1 MNGCCSVNACY
12 IYIEIWNF
20 IYFISKIN
28 NKKEKENLI
37 GSNLTL
43 KHSKMNKNLEN
54 ICRVCLNSGSRN
66 IFEKSS
72 IDSQFSIPAI
82 GENVS
87 SIDRLVEKLRYVTML
102 KVSLKPNENI
112 KSIFPYI
119 SRTHTHTH
127 IYLSHTFHQNSLML
141 SFFSSKII
149 NVVVG
154 TEEKNSTR
162 REKRRSKQTN
172 KRTHNERKRSE
183 EMKLDQGFALST
195 FVFMF

>member
-102 KVSLKPNENI
+102 KVSMKTNENI

-119 SRTHTHTH
+119 SRTHT
-127 IYLSHTFHQNSLML
+127 YL
-141 SFFSSKII
+141 
-149 NVVVG
+149 
-154 TEEKNSTR
+154 
-162 REKRRSKQTN
+162 
-172 KRTHNERKRSE
+172 
-183 EMKLDQGFALST
+183 
-195 FVFMF
+195 